1 MRSSNFSAPHE
12 GGEFCPEGA
21 CRTFQAF
28 VPKGQQDSA
37 LGFKPRETVWREC
50 DAISGGEED
59 MNQNKSRR
67 LRHAILLLQ
76 YLMLLSSTKSHAPS
90 ERGPL
95 GYRFPGVE
103 TPG

>member
-37 LGFKPRETVWREC
+37 LGF
-50 DAISGGEED
+50 
-59 MNQNKSRR
+59 
-67 LRHAILLLQ
+67 
-76 YLMLLSSTKSHAPS
+76 
-90 ERGPL
+90 
-95 GYRFPGVE
+95 
-103 TPG
+103 